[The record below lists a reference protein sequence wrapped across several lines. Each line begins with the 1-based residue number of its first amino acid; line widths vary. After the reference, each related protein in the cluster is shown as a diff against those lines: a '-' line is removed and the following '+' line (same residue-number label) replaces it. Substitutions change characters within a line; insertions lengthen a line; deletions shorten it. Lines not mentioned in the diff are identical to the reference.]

1 MTQCAPF
8 GAEGPAGV
16 ADALSKVDCLATD
29 ATSMSFGRLFGAH
42 GSFQTALTIILTLY
56 IALLAFNLL
65 TGRSALRV
73 SVLTPRMMTLGLVLT
88 FATSWIAYQS
98 VVWNLATGAHDEIA
112 SVLVGTK
119 GSATTLFAQQLD
131 GMYAAITDAVS
142 NIAPQNPAAAA
153 AVPAMASPANILSI
167 AALILLL
174 GTVGVLVVCRLA
186 LAALLI
192 IGPVF
197 IVLALFDGTRGLF
210 EGWLKGVAM
219 FAVVPLLTVVMGS
232 GALVAIGPMV
242 AGLADANG
250 AIPLR
255 TAVSILVASI
265 IYASLMLLVLKV
277 AATLTRSWRLGR
289 APSFASG
296 GTAAAPSA
304 YQVPALNPAPA
315 AAAAVTAI
323 SSDRVRSTVASLETA
338 AAMSHHHVVTR
349 SSPAGGAF
357 RSATLSR
364 ARSISSTTGAM
375 RSKKALPASVS
386 DRRRVVRWKRRASS
400 SASSA
405 WIAREITEG
414 ATS

>member
-1 MTQCAPF
+1 VSVCPPF

-42 GSFQTALTIILTLY
+42 GSFQTALTILLTLY

-65 TGRSALRV
+65 TGRSALKI

-98 VVWNLATGAHDEIA
+98 VVWNLATGAPDEIA

-131 GMYAAITDAVS
+131 SLFSAITDAVG
-142 NIAPQNPAAAA
+142 NVAPQSPAVAAAT
-153 AVPAMASPANILSI
+153 PALASPTNVLSI

-210 EGWLKGVAM
+210 EGWLKSVAM

-242 AGLADANG
+242 AGLEQTNG
-250 AIPLR
+250 VIPLR
-255 TAVSILVASI
+255 TAVSILVAAI

-277 AATLTRSWRLGR
+277 AATLTRSWRLVR
-289 APSFASG
+289 APALAPAG
-296 GTAAAPSA
+296 VAPAPSA
-304 YQVPALNPAPA
+304 YQIAPLNPAPAPA
-315 AAAAVTAI
+315 AAATAI
-323 SSDRVRSTVASLETA
+323 SSDRVRSTVASLET
-338 AAMSHHHVVTR
+338 T
-349 SSPAGGAF
+349 
-357 RSATLSR
+357 
-364 ARSISSTTGAM
+364 
-375 RSKKALPASVS
+375 
-386 DRRRVVRWKRRASS
+386 
-400 SASSA
+400 SASHRLPPPA
-405 WIAREITEG
+405 TARLAIPAPAAVPALAGPTDAKGQLRYLHHRVAGVSNKLSKEMLR
-414 ATS
+414 